1 MYASNKQRS
10 KFRTKI
16 NTFLINNPLI
26 NPFDIIGKN
35 GAPSIL
41 NGLINALPEFLI
53 IGQFKCGTSSLYDY
67 LIHHPNIH
75 TAFRKEIGF
84 FLDHYTQGL
93 TYYRSYFL
101 KRRWN
106 KNKITG
112 EATAL
117 YFSNPLCLARIRQT
131 LPNVKLIVI
140 LRNPTH
146 RAYSHYWM
154 NVAGGKEHLS
164 FEQAIE
170 KEQTRM
176 KNFEET
182 IQSADRREVTKLR
195 YGYTRAGL
203 YIQDITRWLNVYPKE
218 QILILDSEELKNNI
232 VPAINRIF
240 SFLNVQR
247 PQEDYY
253 DYVSD
258 SNNRKGTGTYKK
270 QIRDETM
277 SKLNKYYEPYN
288 EELHKYLGMK
298 FSWM

>member
-1 MYASNKQRS
+1 MYTSNKQRS
-10 KFRTKI
+10 KLRTKI

-35 GAPSIL
+35 DAPSIL
-41 NGLINALPEFLI
+41 NGLISALPEFLI
-53 IGQFKCGTSSLYDY
+53 IGQLKCGTTSLYDY
-67 LIHHPNIH
+67 LTQHPDIQ

-106 KNKITG
+106 KNRITG
-112 EATAL
+112 EASPL
-117 YFSNPLCLARIRQT
+117 YFSNPLCLPRIRQT

-140 LRNPTH
+140 LRNPTY

-154 NVAGGKEHLS
+154 NVTKGKEDLS

-170 KEQTRM
+170 KEHTRIR
-176 KNFEET
+176 NLDET
-182 IQSADRREVTKLR
+182 IQSADRREVAKIR
-195 YGYTRAGL
+195 YSYTRAGL
-203 YIQDITRWLNVYPKE
+203 YIQDITRWLNVYSKE
-218 QILILDSEELKNNI
+218 QILILDSEELKNN
-232 VPAINRIF
+232 VVSTINKTFR
-240 SFLNVQR
+240 FLGIR
-247 PQEDYY
+247 KPKEEYY
-253 DYVSD
+253 DHISD
-258 SNNRKGTGTYKK
+258 SNNRKGIGTYTK
-270 QIRDETM
+270 QMKDET
-277 SKLNKYYEPYN
+277 KLKLDKYFEPYN